1 MHELASSVDSGG
13 MTVGLTN
20 IDSKKQLRL
29 HRVPSLTH
37 CDTSQ
42 GHRGSCVQIH
52 VTQAHNNQSLL
63 LLAFRTNQTGSRD
76 TPELCDGQPSNQ
88 VGRVGRVSTGIPCDE
103 RSCLL

>member
-42 GHRGSCVQIH
+42 GHPGSCVHIH
-52 VTQAHNNQSLL
+52 LTQSHNNQSVL
-63 LLAFRTNQTGSRD
+63 LLASRTNHTGPGD
-76 TPELCDGQPSNQ
+76 TPEPCDGQSANQ
-88 VGRVGRVSTGIPCDE
+88 VSRSRPDSTGRPPQ
-103 RSCLL
+103 

>member
-37 CDTSQ
+37 CDTSK
-42 GHRGSCVQIH
+42 GHGGSCVHIH
-52 VTQAHNNQSLL
+52 VTPSHSYQSVL
-63 LLAFRTNQTGSRD
+63 LLAFRTNQTGSGD
-76 TPELCDGQPSNQ
+76 TPELCAGPSSIQ
-88 VGRVGRVSTGIPCDE
+88 VRRCGPDSTGRPSHE
-103 RSCLL
+103 RTCLL